1 MRLLLVEDE
10 TAIRTAL
17 ARGLAHE
24 GTEVFPAASLQEA
37 RELAHKHLPEAMLSD
52 LKLPDGSGLD
62 LAGELGLPFVL
73 MSGFAS
79 YDDAVQAMRMGCV
92 DFFTK
97 PVPIKDLRRA
107 LDRLSARI
115 RVDNLQVIEPGGT
128 LRLVRSAAL
137 GMVVQPF
144 SAQAWSWSSR
154 EEAERLFASVLPGT
168 DLAVRQV
175 VAELMQAAA
184 AGRLVTNVG
193 PDWLVAWLE
202 AEVDWQTVQAERR
215 QVIEDLG
222 ERCIWRKD
230 GALVEC
236 SHG

>member
-10 TAIRTAL
+10 AAIRTAL
-17 ARGLAHE
+17 SRGLSQG
-24 GTEVFPAASLQEA
+24 GTEVIAAGSLLEA
-37 RELAHKHLPEAMLSD
+37 RELAHKHLPDAMLSD

-62 LAGELGLPFVL
+62 LAGELSLPFVL
-73 MSGFAS
+73 MSGYAS

-97 PVPIKDLRRA
+97 PVSIKDLRRA

-115 RVDNLQVIEPGGT
+115 RVDNLQVVEPGGT
-128 LRLVRSAAL
+128 MRLVRSAAL

-144 SAQAWSWSSR
+144 SAQAWSWTSR
-154 EEAERLFASVLPGT
+154 EEAERQFSSVLPEADIG
-168 DLAVRQV
+168 VRQV

-184 AGRLVTNVG
+184 PGRLVMNIG

-202 AEVDWQTVQAERR
+202 APVDWQGAEAERR

-222 ERCIWRKD
+222 ERCVWRKD